1 MTDFKSKVTAQHSV
15 HPNPGKVRRGHGGGS
30 RRVFK
35 QFAWLEVGSV
45 KAALPRHAWWLSLS
59 KPTSTPTGHNASRS
73 AIDI

>member
-15 HPNPGKVRRGHGGGS
+15 HRTGGS
-30 RRVFK
+30 LRVFK
-35 QFAWLEVGSV
+35 QFARLEVGSV

>member
-1 MTDFKSKVTAQHSV
+1 MTDFKSQVTAQHSV
-15 HPNPGKVRRGHGGGS
+15 HRTGG
-30 RRVFK
+30 RFAVRVFK
-35 QFAWLEVGSV
+35 QFARLEVGSV